1 MLYAVLA
8 VIGGFV
14 LLVWSAERFVLGA
27 SATARNLGISPLIIG
42 LTIVGFGTS
51 APELMVSAVASWDGN
66 PDLAIGNAIGSNIA
80 NIALV
85 LGSAALVS
93 PIVVRS
99 GVLRRELP
107 LLLLIILFT
116 LALILDGDLSR
127 GDGLMLMVGLCMMIY
142 WMVMLGLHTRMS
154 DPIHGEFDAE
164 MPRKMSMTRA
174 LVWLVIGMVML
185 FVSSRILVGGAVG
198 IAQIFGVSDLVIGL
212 TIVAIGTSL
221 PELAAS
227 VMSAVKGEHDLAI
240 GNVIGS
246 NMFNLLGVLAMP
258 GLLSPGAV
266 PTETLSRDYPVLIG
280 VYGALFI
287 MAYGFRGHGRINRTG
302 GGVLLA
308 FYVLYLFYLY
318 HTAR

>member
-107 LLLLIILFT
+107 LLLLIIL
-116 LALILDGDLSR
+116 LI
-127 GDGLMLMVGLCMMIY
+127 
-142 WMVMLGLHTRMS
+142 
-154 DPIHGEFDAE
+154 F
-164 MPRKMSMTRA
+164 SMT
-174 LVWLVIGMVML
+174 
-185 FVSSRILVGGAVG
+185 
-198 IAQIFGVSDLVIGL
+198 
-212 TIVAIGTSL
+212 
-221 PELAAS
+221 
-227 VMSAVKGEHDLAI
+227 
-240 GNVIGS
+240 
-246 NMFNLLGVLAMP
+246 
-258 GLLSPGAV
+258 
-266 PTETLSRDYPVLIG
+266 
-280 VYGALFI
+280 
-287 MAYGFRGHGRINRTG
+287 
-302 GGVLLA
+302 
-308 FYVLYLFYLY
+308 
-318 HTAR
+318 